1 MHVVWNS
8 SHLSARCSR
17 TTLGSSIS
25 KPRTQSDLQIFTS
38 KSAGEF
44 KFSPWLSRVWSYFS
58 SRTSDLSQTFGV
70 KWQIHGFRPQLY
82 RAAAV
87 CFKSLST
94 DYIITRDKPQPQKAK
109 CTIQISHSAGLSKN
123 SFSLSPPPHPPKKKT
138 LHSSVSF
145 IFLTPPN
152 WVMAFPKHNLCY
164 TSDCVVSV
172 VNAKAISFSRL
183 PKFSL
188 S

>member
-25 KPRTQSDLQIFTS
+25 KPKTQSDLQIFTS
-38 KSAGEF
+38 KLAGEF
-44 KFSPWLSRVWSYFS
+44 KFSPWLSWVWSYFS

-70 KWQIHGFRPQLY
+70 KWQTHGFRPQLY

-87 CFKSLST
+87 CFKSLSA
-94 DYIITRDKPQPQKAK
+94 DYIITTDKPQPQKAQ

-123 SFSLSPPPHPPKKKT
+123 SFSLSTPPHPTPQKKDTT
-138 LHSSVSF
+138 LFSKLYFSHSSKLGHGISKTQPVLYF
-145 IFLTPPN
+145 R
-152 WVMAFPKHNLCY
+152 LC
-164 TSDCVVSV
+164 
-172 VNAKAISFSRL
+172 SFSG
-183 PKFSL
+183 
-188 S
+188 